1 MKENNK
7 GITLLVLTITVILM
21 LIIAS
26 TATYYGISAYDN
38 ARLTKFETELRV
50 IQAKVELWEEEG
62 KTDIGT
68 ELTGDQK
75 NVLNNI
81 YNTDKI
87 DYYRYL
93 SAQDIN
99 DLGIDGIEQDFF
111 VIVQLPEITSTFNL
125 TNLYDLLKYRVIS
138 AQGLTYRGTTYYTLY
153 ELQENDLLAS
163 PYSIVP
169 KDAVASLTNKT
180 TEQVTIYSSV
190 QEAVNAAGN
199 SPSIVTLLKDY
210 TEEKE
215 IKTEVGQSIILDIN
229 QYTLEVEK
237 PINNNGTLTIN
248 GNGIIVNE
256 TDFVIKNNDILNIEN
271 GEITGCEGILNT
283 SAGKIHIT
291 GGTIKGNFNGIPT
304 ESGGTLVTRGI
315 MNFGTLI
322 VNEATIE
329 GLYAIYNNSNA
340 TAIVNGGTISG
351 NNYGIYNQST
361 LTIFKGTITG
371 NIGIYNTKSVTVAE
385 GIIQGNTHGIYNN
398 SVEAV
403 LITGGTISGNNYGIY
418 NHSTGTVTIGSDEKL
433 LDKTFPVVSGSS
445 TKSNSRAVYSL
456 NTSSIINFFNGVLK
470 GTAST
475 PYYISGTLN
484 PRMGYTPITT
494 TTVDSDGYY
503 LTTLELDENA
513 VASLTDTSTGK
524 ITNYTTV
531 QGAIDAANTNEST
544 VTLLKDVITEDVTV
558 GVNISNH
565 YSNGTITINAGTITG
580 TITGTTLG
588 IYNYNNL
595 ATNIKNGGNVSP

>member
-1 MKENNK
+1 VSITKGKITGNEN
-7 GITLLVLTITVILM
+7 GIKNSSTGTVSITEGKITGSTDGIQNTSTGTITVKDAT
-21 LIIAS
+21 IIGES
-26 TATYYGISAYDN
+26 S
-38 ARLTKFETELRV
+38 
-50 IQAKVELWEEEG
+50 
-62 KTDIGT
+62 
-68 ELTGDQK
+68 
-75 NVLNNI
+75 
-81 YNTDKI
+81 
-87 DYYRYL
+87 
-93 SAQDIN
+93 
-99 DLGIDGIEQDFF
+99 DGIKNS
-111 VIVQLPEITSTFNL
+111 ST
-125 TNLYDLLKYRVIS
+125 
-138 AQGLTYRGTTYYTLY
+138 GTV
-153 ELQENDLLAS
+153 S
-163 PYSIVP
+163 
-169 KDAVASLTNKT
+169 
-180 TEQVTIYSSV
+180 
-190 QEAVNAAGN
+190 
-199 SPSIVTLLKDY
+199 
-210 TEEKE
+210 
-215 IKTEVGQSIILDIN
+215 
-229 QYTLEVEK
+229 
-237 PINNNGTLTIN
+237 
-248 GNGIIVNE
+248 
-256 TDFVIKNNDILNIEN
+256 
-271 GEITGCEGILNT
+271 
-283 SAGKIHIT
+283 IT

-304 ESGGTLVTRGI
+304 ESGGTLVTTGI
-315 MNFGTLI
+315 QNKGILT
-322 VNEATIE
+322 VDGATIE
-329 GLYAIYNNSNA
+329 GRYAIYNNSNA

-595 ATNIKNGGNVSP
+595 ATIIKNGGNVSP